1 MQLQLKTLTQTSF
14 NTISLLK
21 RLSPYKK
28 EKNSK
33 KVKFTDLN
41 LLSIIYMTVFLIRQF
56 LISKKEEMPLRSQ
69 REDFILTKR
78 PDQKK
83 SNKTAALVT

>member
-1 MQLQLKTLTQTSF
+1 MTQTSF
-14 NTISLLK
+14 STISPLK
-21 RLSPYKK
+21 RLSLSKK

-41 LLSIIYMTVFLIRQF
+41 LLSTIYMTVFLIRRF
-56 LISKKEEMPLRSQ
+56 LLSKKEEMPLRSL
-69 REDFILTKR
+69 RKDYILTKR

-83 SNKTAALVT
+83 PNKTAALVT